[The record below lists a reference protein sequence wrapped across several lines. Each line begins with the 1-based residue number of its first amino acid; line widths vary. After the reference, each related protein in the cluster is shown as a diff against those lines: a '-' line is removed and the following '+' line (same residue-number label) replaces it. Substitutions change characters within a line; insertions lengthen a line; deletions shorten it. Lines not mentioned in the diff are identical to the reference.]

1 MQKKPSKKAALLKLY
16 YNGDDSE
23 DIPTEEQELED
34 EKLTTKAINIG
45 SIFQIMCYNIHNG
58 YQRTILHIINAA
70 ELHEKYKSH
79 ELLTSF
85 NKSGLCV
92 GQNTMKTHCADV
104 AKYAVVSGQGKERN
118 MTLKSHFPHWVL
130 LQRFL
135 TVLNTQVR
143 TCCQ

>member
-1 MQKKPSKKAALLKLY
+1 
-16 YNGDDSE
+16 
-23 DIPTEEQELED
+23 
-34 EKLTTKAINIG
+34 
-45 SIFQIMCYNIHNG
+45 MCYNIHNG

-118 MTLKSHFPHWVL
+118 MTLKSHFPH
-130 LQRFL
+130 
-135 TVLNTQVR
+135 
-143 TCCQ
+143 